1 MCRAQLGSFFKFP
14 TNYLDSM
21 LQGYNFD
28 AADEVV
34 MPQGGAFAALRT
46 PGNPS
51 QCPPWR
57 FPGHWIILGVII
69 SRFQSLKDSF

>member
-1 MCRAQLGSFFKFP
+1 
-14 TNYLDSM
+14 M
-21 LQGYNFD
+21 LLY
-28 AADEVV
+28 AILVVYTRTSVADLNTRVAEVRRYEASYIS

-57 FPGHWIILGVII
+57 FPGL
-69 SRFQSLKDSF
+69 